1 MNTVEEKWPE
11 IIERVK
17 NDNLLT
23 EVSYNTWLRPLKVYD
38 VTDSVITLMIPSD
51 KEPAVNI
58 ISKKYKMLLEVA
70 IEELLDK
77 KYEVSFLLE
86 KDAQKDSRISQ
97 AQVSASNDIAKERFG
112 LNPKYTFDTFVVGK
126 NNSFAHAAALA
137 VAESPGE
144 AYNPLFLYGGVGLGK
159 THLMHS
165 IAHYILDANPNA
177 KILYVTSE
185 VFTNEL
191 IDSIRN
197 KANTTAMNRFR
208 EKYRNIDVLLVDDI
222 QFIIGK
228 EATQEEFF
236 HTFNTLYE
244 GKKQIVLTSDRPPK
258 EIKTLEERLR
268 TRFEWGLIADIQPPD
283 IETRIAILNR
293 KAKDLGVDLS
303 PEVADYIAQRLKKNI
318 RQLEGAIKKLK
329 ALLILDHVEIN
340 IAAAQN
346 AIRDVLSDNVT
357 VPVLI
362 DRVLSEVSSYFG
374 LTAEDLCSK
383 KRTAEIAMARQI
395 AMYAIREMAAVSLTQ
410 IGDVFGGRDH
420 TTVMHSIHK
429 VEDEMKVN
437 PHLKSDVDEIM
448 ANIKAAGEY

>member
-1 MNTVEEKWPE
+1 MNSVQDVWNAVYQKISDAYTPTAANTWFAGAQPLAMNSKCFKLQVPSDFQKE
-11 IIERVK
+11 IIINRFGDK
-17 NDNLLT
+17 LTAFLT
-23 EVSYNTWLRPLKVYD
+23 ELVGFS
-38 VTDSVITLMIPSD
+38 
-51 KEPAVNI
+51 
-58 ISKKYKMLLEVA
+58 LEVV
-70 IEELLDK
+70 IYSEEEQEQRK
-77 KYEVSFLLE
+77 
-86 KDAQKDSRISQ
+86 RIAERIVDVDDITSHSLSQ
-97 AQVSASNDIAKERFG
+97 DD
-112 LNPKYTFDTFVVGK
+112 YTFENFIVGGSNK
-126 NNSFAHAAALA
+126 LAEAACRA
-137 VAESPGE
+137 VANHTEDSF
-144 AYNPLFLYGGVGLGK
+144 NPLFIYGGSGLGK
-159 THLMHS
+159 THLLCAIRNS
-165 IAHYILDANPNA
+165 VSAKNPSM
-177 KILYVTSE
+177 KVLYLKGDE
-185 VFTNEL
+185 FTNEMVEA
-191 IDSIRN
+191 ISQGVAARKI
-197 KANTTAMNRFR
+197 FR
-208 EKYRNIDVLLVDDI
+208 EKYRYLDMLLIDDI
-222 QFIIGK
+222 QFIGGK
-228 EATQEEFF
+228 ESTQEEFF

>member
-1 MNTVEEKWPE
+1 MNSVQDVWNAVYQKISDAYTPTAANTWFAGAQPLAMNSKCFKLQVPSDFQKE
-11 IIERVK
+11 IIINRFGDK
-17 NDNLLT
+17 LTAFLT
-23 EVSYNTWLRPLKVYD
+23 ELVGFS
-38 VTDSVITLMIPSD
+38 
-51 KEPAVNI
+51 
-58 ISKKYKMLLEVA
+58 LEVV
-70 IEELLDK
+70 IYSEEEQEQRK
-77 KYEVSFLLE
+77 
-86 KDAQKDSRISQ
+86 RIAERIVDVDDITSHSLSQ
-97 AQVSASNDIAKERFG
+97 DD
-112 LNPKYTFDTFVVGK
+112 YTFENFIVGGSNK
-126 NNSFAHAAALA
+126 LAEAACRA
-137 VAESPGE
+137 VANHTEDSF
-144 AYNPLFLYGGVGLGK
+144 NPLFIYGGSGLGK
-159 THLMHS
+159 THLLCAIRNS
-165 IAHYILDANPNA
+165 VRAKNPSM
-177 KILYVTSE
+177 KVLYLKGDE
-185 VFTNEL
+185 FTNEMVEA
-191 IDSIRN
+191 ISQGVAARKI
-197 KANTTAMNRFR
+197 FR
-208 EKYRNIDVLLVDDI
+208 EKYRYLDMLLIDDI
-222 QFIIGK
+222 QFIGGK
-228 EATQEEFF
+228 ESTQEEFF

-244 GKKQIVLTSDRPPK
+244 GKKQIVRTSDRPPK
-258 EIKTLEERLR
+258 DITTLEERLR

>member
-1 MNTVEEKWPE
+1 MNSVQDVWDAVYQKISDAYTPTAANTWFAGAQPLAMNSKCFKLQVPSDFQKE
-11 IIERVK
+11 IIINRFGDK
-17 NDNLLT
+17 LAAFLT
-23 EVSYNTWLRPLKVYD
+23 ELVGFS
-38 VTDSVITLMIPSD
+38 
-51 KEPAVNI
+51 
-58 ISKKYKMLLEVA
+58 LEV
-70 IEELLDK
+70 IIYSEEEQEERK
-77 KYEVSFLLE
+77 
-86 KDAQKDSRISQ
+86 RIAERIVDVADITCHALSQ
-97 AQVSASNDIAKERFG
+97 DD
-112 LNPKYTFDTFVVGK
+112 YTFENFIVGGSNK
-126 NNSFAHAAALA
+126 LAEAACRA
-137 VAESPGE
+137 VANHTEDSF
-144 AYNPLFLYGGVGLGK
+144 NPLFIYGGSGLGK
-159 THLMHS
+159 THLLCAIRNS
-165 IAHYILDANPNA
+165 VRAKNPSM
-177 KILYVTSE
+177 KVLYLKGDE
-185 VFTNEL
+185 FTNEMVEA
-191 IDSIRN
+191 ISQGVAARKI
-197 KANTTAMNRFR
+197 FR
-208 EKYRNIDVLLVDDI
+208 EKYRYLDMLLIDDI
-222 QFIIGK
+222 QFIGGK
-228 EATQEEFF
+228 ESTQEEFF

-318 RQLEGAIKKLK
+318 RQLEGAVKKLK

-374 LTAEDLCSK
+374 LTPEDLRSK
-383 KRTAEIAMARQI
+383 KRTAEIATARQI
-395 AMYAIREMAAVSLTQ
+395 AMYIIREMAAVSLTQ

-420 TTVMHSIHK
+420 TTVLHSVNK
-429 VEDEMKVN
+429 VEDEIQVN

-448 ANIKAAGEY
+448 ANIKSAGEY

>member
-1 MNTVEEKWPE
+1 MNSVQDVWNAVYQKISDAYTPTAANTWFAGAQPLAMNSKCFKLQVPSDFQKE
-11 IIERVK
+11 IIINRFGDK
-17 NDNLLT
+17 LTAFLT
-23 EVSYNTWLRPLKVYD
+23 ELVGFS
-38 VTDSVITLMIPSD
+38 
-51 KEPAVNI
+51 
-58 ISKKYKMLLEVA
+58 LEVV
-70 IEELLDK
+70 IYSEEEQEQRK
-77 KYEVSFLLE
+77 
-86 KDAQKDSRISQ
+86 RIAERIVDVDDITSHSLSQ
-97 AQVSASNDIAKERFG
+97 DD
-112 LNPKYTFDTFVVGK
+112 YTFENFIVGGSNK
-126 NNSFAHAAALA
+126 LAEAACRA
-137 VAESPGE
+137 VANHTEDSF
-144 AYNPLFLYGGVGLGK
+144 NPLFIYGGSGLGK
-159 THLMHS
+159 THLLCAIRNS
-165 IAHYILDANPNA
+165 VRAKNPSM
-177 KILYVTSE
+177 KVLYLKGDE
-185 VFTNEL
+185 FTNEMVEA
-191 IDSIRN
+191 ISQGVAARKI
-197 KANTTAMNRFR
+197 FR
-208 EKYRNIDVLLVDDI
+208 EKYRYLDMLLIDDI
-222 QFIIGK
+222 QFIGGK
-228 EATQEEFF
+228 ESTQEEFF

-303 PEVADYIAQRLKKNI
+303 SEVADYIAQRLKKNI

>member
-86 KDAQKDSRISQ
+86 KDAQKDSRIPQ

-165 IAHYILDANPNA
+165 IAHYILDSNPNA

-236 HTFNTLYE
+236 HTFNHLH
-244 GKKQIVLTSDRPPK
+244 GLKKQIVISSDRPPK
-258 EIKTLEERLR
+258 DIETLEERLR
-268 TRFEWGLIADIQPPD
+268 SRFEWGTMADISLPD
-283 IETRIAILNR
+283 YETRMAILR
-293 KAKDLGVDLS
+293 KKEELDGYNISDDVIQ
-303 PEVADYIAQRLKKNI
+303 YIASNIKSNI
-318 RQLEGAIKKLK
+318 RELEGALNKLIAMSNLENK
-329 ALLILDHVEIN
+329 EIN
-340 IAAAQN
+340 LKLAQN
-346 AIRDVLSDNVT
+346 ALQDIISPDARRAVTPDVIIET
-357 VPVLI
+357 VA
-362 DRVLSEVSSYFG
+362 EHFG
-374 LTAEDLCSK
+374 IQPEDILGQ
-383 KRTAEIAMARQI
+383 KRNAEIVFPRQI
-395 AMYAIREMAAVSLTQ
+395 CMYLIRSMTDTSLQ
-410 IGDVFGGRDH
+410 ITGKLLGNRDH
-420 TTVMHSIHK
+420 TTVLNGIK
-429 VEDEMKVN
+429 KVN
-437 PHLKSDVDEIM
+437 KEMETNEAAKSTIDAIR
-448 ANIKAAGEY
+448 KKLSPGG

>member
-1 MNTVEEKWPE
+1 MNSVQDVWNAVYQKISDAYTPTAANTWFAGAQPLAMNSKCFKLQVPSDFQKE
-11 IIERVK
+11 IIINRFGDK
-17 NDNLLT
+17 LTAFLT
-23 EVSYNTWLRPLKVYD
+23 ELVGFS
-38 VTDSVITLMIPSD
+38 
-51 KEPAVNI
+51 
-58 ISKKYKMLLEVA
+58 LEVV
-70 IEELLDK
+70 IYSEEEQEQRK
-77 KYEVSFLLE
+77 
-86 KDAQKDSRISQ
+86 RIAERIVDVDDITSHSLSQ
-97 AQVSASNDIAKERFG
+97 DD
-112 LNPKYTFDTFVVGK
+112 YTFENFIVGGSNK
-126 NNSFAHAAALA
+126 LAEAACRA
-137 VAESPGE
+137 VANHTEDSF
-144 AYNPLFLYGGVGLGK
+144 NPLFIYGGSGLGK
-159 THLMHS
+159 THLLCAIRNS
-165 IAHYILDANPNA
+165 VRAKNPSM
-177 KILYVTSE
+177 KVLYLKGDE
-185 VFTNEL
+185 FTNEMVEA
-191 IDSIRN
+191 ISQGVAARKI
-197 KANTTAMNRFR
+197 FR
-208 EKYRNIDVLLVDDI
+208 EKYRYLDMLLIDDI
-222 QFIIGK
+222 QFIGGK
-228 EATQEEFF
+228 ESTQEEFF

-329 ALLILDHVEIN
+329 ALLILVEIN

>member
-1 MNTVEEKWPE
+1 MNSVQDVWNAVYQKISDAYTPTAANTWFAGAQPLAMNSKCFKLQVPSDFQKE
-11 IIERVK
+11 IIINRFGDK
-17 NDNLLT
+17 LTAFLT
-23 EVSYNTWLRPLKVYD
+23 ELVGFS
-38 VTDSVITLMIPSD
+38 
-51 KEPAVNI
+51 
-58 ISKKYKMLLEVA
+58 LEVV
-70 IEELLDK
+70 IYSEEEQEQRK
-77 KYEVSFLLE
+77 
-86 KDAQKDSRISQ
+86 RIAERIVDVDDITSHSLSQ
-97 AQVSASNDIAKERFG
+97 DD
-112 LNPKYTFDTFVVGK
+112 YTFENFIVGGSNK
-126 NNSFAHAAALA
+126 LAEAACRA
-137 VAESPGE
+137 VANHTEDSF
-144 AYNPLFLYGGVGLGK
+144 NPLFIYGGSGLGK
-159 THLMHS
+159 THLLCAIRNS
-165 IAHYILDANPNA
+165 VRAKNPSM
-177 KILYVTSE
+177 KVLYLKGDE
-185 VFTNEL
+185 FTNEMVEA
-191 IDSIRN
+191 ISQGVAARKI
-197 KANTTAMNRFR
+197 FR
-208 EKYRNIDVLLVDDI
+208 EKYRYLDMLLIDDI
-222 QFIIGK
+222 QFIGGK
-228 EATQEEFF
+228 ESTQEEFF

-303 PEVADYIAQRLKKNI
+303 SEVADYIAQRLKKNI

-420 TTVMHSIHK
+420 TTVMNSIHK

>member
-1 MNTVEEKWPE
+1 MNSVQDVWNAVYQKISDAYTPTAANTWFAGAQPLAMNSKCFKLQVPSDFQKE
-11 IIERVK
+11 IIINRFGDK
-17 NDNLLT
+17 LTAFLT
-23 EVSYNTWLRPLKVYD
+23 ELVGFS
-38 VTDSVITLMIPSD
+38 
-51 KEPAVNI
+51 
-58 ISKKYKMLLEVA
+58 LEVV
-70 IEELLDK
+70 IYSEEEQEQRK
-77 KYEVSFLLE
+77 
-86 KDAQKDSRISQ
+86 RIAERIVDVDDITSHSLSQ
-97 AQVSASNDIAKERFG
+97 DD
-112 LNPKYTFDTFVVGK
+112 YTFENFIVGGSNK
-126 NNSFAHAAALA
+126 LAEAACRA
-137 VAESPGE
+137 VANHTEDSF
-144 AYNPLFLYGGVGLGK
+144 NPLFIYGGSGLGK
-159 THLMHS
+159 THLLCAIRNS
-165 IAHYILDANPNA
+165 VRAKNPSM
-177 KILYVTSE
+177 KVLYLKGDE
-185 VFTNEL
+185 FTNEMVEA
-191 IDSIRN
+191 ISQGVAARKI
-197 KANTTAMNRFR
+197 FR
-208 EKYRNIDVLLVDDI
+208 EKYRYLDMLLIDDI
-222 QFIIGK
+222 QFIGGK
-228 EATQEEFF
+228 ESTQEEFF

-283 IETRIAILNR
+283 SETRIAILNR

>member
-1 MNTVEEKWPE
+1 MNSVQDVWDAVYQKISDAYTPTAANTWFAGAQPLAMNSKCFKLQVPSDFQKE
-11 IIERVK
+11 IIINRFGDK
-17 NDNLLT
+17 LTAFLT
-23 EVSYNTWLRPLKVYD
+23 ELVGFS
-38 VTDSVITLMIPSD
+38 
-51 KEPAVNI
+51 
-58 ISKKYKMLLEVA
+58 LEV
-70 IEELLDK
+70 IIYSEEEQEERK
-77 KYEVSFLLE
+77 
-86 KDAQKDSRISQ
+86 RIAERIVDVADITCHALSQ
-97 AQVSASNDIAKERFG
+97 DD
-112 LNPKYTFDTFVVGK
+112 YTFENFIVGGSNK
-126 NNSFAHAAALA
+126 LAEAACRA
-137 VAESPGE
+137 VANHTEDSF
-144 AYNPLFLYGGVGLGK
+144 NPLFIYGGSGLGK
-159 THLMHS
+159 THLLCAIRNS
-165 IAHYILDANPNA
+165 VRAKNPSM
-177 KILYVTSE
+177 KVLYLKGDE
-185 VFTNEL
+185 FTNEMVEA
-191 IDSIRN
+191 ISQGVAARKI
-197 KANTTAMNRFR
+197 FR
-208 EKYRNIDVLLVDDI
+208 EKYRYLDMLLIDDI
-222 QFIIGK
+222 QFIGGK
-228 EATQEEFF
+228 ESTQEEFF

-318 RQLEGAIKKLK
+318 RQLEGAVKKLK

-374 LTAEDLCSK
+374 LTPEDLRSK
-383 KRTAEIAMARQI
+383 KRTAEIATARQI
-395 AMYAIREMAAVSLTQ
+395 AMYIIREMAAVSLTQ

-448 ANIKAAGEY
+448 ANIKSAGEY

>member
-1 MNTVEEKWPE
+1 MNSVQDVWNAVYQKISDAYTPTAANTWFAGAQPLAMNSKCFKLQVPSDFQKE
-11 IIERVK
+11 IIINRVGDK
-17 NDNLLT
+17 LTAFLT
-23 EVSYNTWLRPLKVYD
+23 ELVGFS
-38 VTDSVITLMIPSD
+38 
-51 KEPAVNI
+51 
-58 ISKKYKMLLEVA
+58 LEVV
-70 IEELLDK
+70 IYSEEEQEQRK
-77 KYEVSFLLE
+77 
-86 KDAQKDSRISQ
+86 RIAERIVDVDDITSHSLSQ
-97 AQVSASNDIAKERFG
+97 DD
-112 LNPKYTFDTFVVGK
+112 YTFENFIVGGSNK
-126 NNSFAHAAALA
+126 LAEAACRA
-137 VAESPGE
+137 VANHTEDSF
-144 AYNPLFLYGGVGLGK
+144 NPLFIYGGSGLGK
-159 THLMHS
+159 THLLCAIRNS
-165 IAHYILDANPNA
+165 VRAKNPSM
-177 KILYVTSE
+177 KVLYLKGDE
-185 VFTNEL
+185 FTNEMVEA
-191 IDSIRN
+191 ISQGVAARKI
-197 KANTTAMNRFR
+197 FR
-208 EKYRNIDVLLVDDI
+208 EKYRYLDMLLIDDI
-222 QFIIGK
+222 QFIGGK
-228 EATQEEFF
+228 ESTQEEFF

>member
-1 MNTVEEKWPE
+1 MNSVQDVWDAVYLKISDAYTPTAANTWFAGAQPLAMNSKCFKLQVPSDFQKE
-11 IIERVK
+11 IIINRFGDK
-17 NDNLLT
+17 LTAFLT
-23 EVSYNTWLRPLKVYD
+23 ELVGFS
-38 VTDSVITLMIPSD
+38 
-51 KEPAVNI
+51 
-58 ISKKYKMLLEVA
+58 LEV
-70 IEELLDK
+70 IIYSEEEQEERK
-77 KYEVSFLLE
+77 
-86 KDAQKDSRISQ
+86 RIAERIVDVADITCHALSQ
-97 AQVSASNDIAKERFG
+97 DD
-112 LNPKYTFDTFVVGK
+112 YTFENFIVGGSNK
-126 NNSFAHAAALA
+126 LAEAACRA
-137 VAESPGE
+137 VANHTEDSF
-144 AYNPLFLYGGVGLGK
+144 NPLFIYGGSGLGK
-159 THLMHS
+159 THLLCAIRNS
-165 IAHYILDANPNA
+165 VRAKNPSM
-177 KILYVTSE
+177 KVLYLKGDE
-185 VFTNEL
+185 FTNEMVEA
-191 IDSIRN
+191 ISQGVAARKI
-197 KANTTAMNRFR
+197 FR
-208 EKYRNIDVLLVDDI
+208 EKYRYLDMLLIDDI
-222 QFIIGK
+222 QFIGGK
-228 EATQEEFF
+228 ESTQEEFF

-318 RQLEGAIKKLK
+318 RQLEGAVKKLK

-374 LTAEDLCSK
+374 LTPEDLRSK
-383 KRTAEIAMARQI
+383 KRTAEIATARQI
-395 AMYAIREMAAVSLTQ
+395 AMYIIREMAAVSLTQ

-420 TTVMHSIHK
+420 TTVLHSVNK
-429 VEDEMKVN
+429 VEDEIQVN

-448 ANIKAAGEY
+448 ANIKSAGEY

>member
-1 MNTVEEKWPE
+1 MNSVQDVWNAVYQKISDAYTPTAANTWFAGAQPLAMNSKCFKLQVPSDFQKE
-11 IIERVK
+11 IIINRFGDK
-17 NDNLLT
+17 LTAFLT
-23 EVSYNTWLRPLKVYD
+23 ELVGFS
-38 VTDSVITLMIPSD
+38 
-51 KEPAVNI
+51 
-58 ISKKYKMLLEVA
+58 LEVV
-70 IEELLDK
+70 IYSEEEQEQRK
-77 KYEVSFLLE
+77 
-86 KDAQKDSRISQ
+86 RIAERIVDVDDITSHSLSQ
-97 AQVSASNDIAKERFG
+97 DD
-112 LNPKYTFDTFVVGK
+112 YTFENFIVGGSNK
-126 NNSFAHAAALA
+126 LAEAACRA
-137 VAESPGE
+137 VANHTEDSF
-144 AYNPLFLYGGVGLGK
+144 NPLFIYGGSGLGK
-159 THLMHS
+159 THLLCAIRNS
-165 IAHYILDANPNA
+165 VRAKNPSM
-177 KILYVTSE
+177 KVLYLKGDE
-185 VFTNEL
+185 FTNEMVEA
-191 IDSIRN
+191 ISQGVAARKI
-197 KANTTAMNRFR
+197 FR
-208 EKYRNIDVLLVDDI
+208 EKYRYLDMLLIDDI
-222 QFIIGK
+222 QFIGGK
-228 EATQEEFF
+228 ESTQEEFF

-340 IAAAQN
+340 SAAAQN
-346 AIRDVLSDNVT
+346 AIRDVLSDTVT

>member
-1 MNTVEEKWPE
+1 MNSVQDVWDAVYQKISDAYTPTAANTWFAGAHPLAMNSKCFKLQVPSDFQKE
-11 IIERVK
+11 IIINRFGDK
-17 NDNLLT
+17 LTAFLT
-23 EVSYNTWLRPLKVYD
+23 ELVGFS
-38 VTDSVITLMIPSD
+38 
-51 KEPAVNI
+51 
-58 ISKKYKMLLEVA
+58 LEV
-70 IEELLDK
+70 IIYSEEEQEERK
-77 KYEVSFLLE
+77 
-86 KDAQKDSRISQ
+86 RIAERIVDVADITCHALSQ
-97 AQVSASNDIAKERFG
+97 DD
-112 LNPKYTFDTFVVGK
+112 YTFENFIVGGSNK
-126 NNSFAHAAALA
+126 LAEAACRA
-137 VAESPGE
+137 VANHTEDSF
-144 AYNPLFLYGGVGLGK
+144 NPLFIYCGSGLGK
-159 THLMHS
+159 THLLCAIRNS
-165 IAHYILDANPNA
+165 VRAKNPSM
-177 KILYVTSE
+177 KVLYLKGDE
-185 VFTNEL
+185 FTNEMVEA
-191 IDSIRN
+191 ISQGVAARKI
-197 KANTTAMNRFR
+197 FR
-208 EKYRNIDVLLVDDI
+208 EKYRYLDMLLIDDI
-222 QFIIGK
+222 QFIGGK
-228 EATQEEFF
+228 ESTQEEFF

-318 RQLEGAIKKLK
+318 RQLEGAVKKLK

-374 LTAEDLCSK
+374 LTPEDLRSK
-383 KRTAEIAMARQI
+383 KRTAEIATARQI
-395 AMYAIREMAAVSLTQ
+395 AMYIIREMAAVSLTQ

-420 TTVMHSIHK
+420 TTVLHSVNK
-429 VEDEMKVN
+429 VEDEIQVN

-448 ANIKAAGEY
+448 ANIKSAGEY

>member
-1 MNTVEEKWPE
+1 MNSVQDVWNAVYQKISDAYTPTAANTWFAGAQPLAMNSKCFKLQVPSDFQKE
-11 IIERVK
+11 IIINRFGDK
-17 NDNLLT
+17 LTAFLT
-23 EVSYNTWLRPLKVYD
+23 ELVGFS
-38 VTDSVITLMIPSD
+38 
-51 KEPAVNI
+51 
-58 ISKKYKMLLEVA
+58 LEVV
-70 IEELLDK
+70 IYSEEEQEQRK
-77 KYEVSFLLE
+77 
-86 KDAQKDSRISQ
+86 RIAERIVDVDDITSHSLSQ
-97 AQVSASNDIAKERFG
+97 DD
-112 LNPKYTFDTFVVGK
+112 YTFENFIVGGSNK
-126 NNSFAHAAALA
+126 LAEAACRA
-137 VAESPGE
+137 VANHTEDSF
-144 AYNPLFLYGGVGLGK
+144 NPLFIYGGSGLGK
-159 THLMHS
+159 THLLCAIRNS
-165 IAHYILDANPNA
+165 VRAKNPSM
-177 KILYVTSE
+177 KVLYLKGE
-185 VFTNEL
+185 EFTNEMVEA
-191 IDSIRN
+191 ISQGVAARKI
-197 KANTTAMNRFR
+197 FR
-208 EKYRNIDVLLVDDI
+208 EKYRYLDMLLIDDI
-222 QFIIGK
+222 QFIGGK
-228 EATQEEFF
+228 ESTQEEFF

>member
-1 MNTVEEKWPE
+1 MNSVQDVWNAVYQKISDAYTPTAANTWFAGAQPLAMNSKCFKLQVPSDFQKE
-11 IIERVK
+11 III
-17 NDNLLT
+17 NSFGDNLTAFLT
-23 EVSYNTWLRPLKVYD
+23 ELVGFS
-38 VTDSVITLMIPSD
+38 
-51 KEPAVNI
+51 
-58 ISKKYKMLLEVA
+58 LEVV
-70 IEELLDK
+70 IYSEEEQEQRK
-77 KYEVSFLLE
+77 
-86 KDAQKDSRISQ
+86 RIAERIVDVDDITSHSLSQ
-97 AQVSASNDIAKERFG
+97 DD
-112 LNPKYTFDTFVVGK
+112 YTFENFIVGGSNK
-126 NNSFAHAAALA
+126 LAEAACRA
-137 VAESPGE
+137 VANHTEDSF
-144 AYNPLFLYGGVGLGK
+144 NPLFIYGGSGLGK
-159 THLMHS
+159 THLLCAIRNS
-165 IAHYILDANPNA
+165 VRAKNPSM
-177 KILYVTSE
+177 KVLYLKGDE
-185 VFTNEL
+185 FTNEMVEA
-191 IDSIRN
+191 ISQGVAARKI
-197 KANTTAMNRFR
+197 FR
-208 EKYRNIDVLLVDDI
+208 EKYRYLDMLLIDDI
-222 QFIIGK
+222 QFIGGK
-228 EATQEEFF
+228 ESTQEEFF

>member
-1 MNTVEEKWPE
+1 MNSVQDVWNAVYQKISDAYTPTAANTWFAGAQPLAMNSKCFKLQVPSDFQKE
-11 IIERVK
+11 IIINRFGDK
-17 NDNLLT
+17 LTAFLT
-23 EVSYNTWLRPLKVYD
+23 ELVGFS
-38 VTDSVITLMIPSD
+38 
-51 KEPAVNI
+51 
-58 ISKKYKMLLEVA
+58 LEVV
-70 IEELLDK
+70 IYSEEEQEQRK
-77 KYEVSFLLE
+77 
-86 KDAQKDSRISQ
+86 RIAERIVDVDDITSHSLSQ
-97 AQVSASNDIAKERFG
+97 DD
-112 LNPKYTFDTFVVGK
+112 YTFENFIVGGSNK
-126 NNSFAHAAALA
+126 LAEAACRA
-137 VAESPGE
+137 VANHTEDSF
-144 AYNPLFLYGGVGLGK
+144 NPLFIYGGSGLGK
-159 THLMHS
+159 THLLCAIRNS
-165 IAHYILDANPNA
+165 VRAKNPSM
-177 KILYVTSE
+177 KVLYLKGDE
-185 VFTNEL
+185 FTNEMVEA
-191 IDSIRN
+191 ISQGVAARKI
-197 KANTTAMNRFR
+197 FR
-208 EKYRNIDVLLVDDI
+208 EKYRYLDMLLIDDI
-222 QFIIGK
+222 QFIGGK
-228 EATQEEFF
+228 ESTQEEFF

-383 KRTAEIAMARQI
+383 KRTAEIAMAGQI

>member
-1 MNTVEEKWPE
+1 MNSVQDVWNAVYQKISDAYTPTAANTWFAGAQPLAMNSKCFKLQVPSDFQKE
-11 IIERVK
+11 IIINRFGDK
-17 NDNLLT
+17 LTAFLT
-23 EVSYNTWLRPLKVYD
+23 ELVGFS
-38 VTDSVITLMIPSD
+38 
-51 KEPAVNI
+51 
-58 ISKKYKMLLEVA
+58 LEVV
-70 IEELLDK
+70 IYSEEEQEQRK
-77 KYEVSFLLE
+77 
-86 KDAQKDSRISQ
+86 RIAERIVDVDDITSHSLSQ
-97 AQVSASNDIAKERFG
+97 DD
-112 LNPKYTFDTFVVGK
+112 YTFENFIVGGSNK
-126 NNSFAHAAALA
+126 LAEAACRA
-137 VAESPGE
+137 VANHTEDSF
-144 AYNPLFLYGGVGLGK
+144 NPLFIYGGSGLGK
-159 THLMHS
+159 THLLCAIRNS
-165 IAHYILDANPNA
+165 VRAKNPSM
-177 KILYVTSE
+177 KVLYLKGDE
-185 VFTNEL
+185 FTNEMVEA
-191 IDSIRN
+191 ISQGVAARKI
-197 KANTTAMNRFR
+197 FR
-208 EKYRNIDVLLVDDI
+208 EKYRYLDMLLIDDI
-222 QFIIGK
+222 QFIGGK
-228 EATQEEFF
+228 ESTQEEFF

-362 DRVLSEVSSYFG
+362 DRALSEVSSYFG

>member
-1 MNTVEEKWPE
+1 MNSVQDVWNAVYQKISDAYTPTAANTWFAGAQPLAMNSKCFKLQVPSDFQKE
-11 IIERVK
+11 IIINRFGDK
-17 NDNLLT
+17 LTAFLT
-23 EVSYNTWLRPLKVYD
+23 ELVGFS
-38 VTDSVITLMIPSD
+38 
-51 KEPAVNI
+51 
-58 ISKKYKMLLEVA
+58 LEVV
-70 IEELLDK
+70 IYSEEEQEQRK
-77 KYEVSFLLE
+77 
-86 KDAQKDSRISQ
+86 RIAERIVDVDDITSHSLSQ
-97 AQVSASNDIAKERFG
+97 DD
-112 LNPKYTFDTFVVGK
+112 YTFENFIVGGSNK
-126 NNSFAHAAALA
+126 LAEAACRA
-137 VAESPGE
+137 VANHTEDSF
-144 AYNPLFLYGGVGLGK
+144 NPLFIYGGSGLGK
-159 THLMHS
+159 THLLCAIRNS
-165 IAHYILDANPNA
+165 VRAKNPSM
-177 KILYVTSE
+177 KVLYLKGDE
-185 VFTNEL
+185 FTNEMVEA
-191 IDSIRN
+191 ISQGVAARKI
-197 KANTTAMNRFR
+197 FR
-208 EKYRNIDVLLVDDI
+208 EKYRYLDMLLIDDI
-222 QFIIGK
+222 QFIGGK
-228 EATQEEFF
+228 ESTREEFF

>member
-1 MNTVEEKWPE
+1 MNSVQDVWNAVYQKISDAYTPTAANTWFAGAQPLAMNSKCFKLQVPSDFQKE
-11 IIERVK
+11 IIINRFGDK
-17 NDNLLT
+17 LTAFLT
-23 EVSYNTWLRPLKVYD
+23 ELVGFS
-38 VTDSVITLMIPSD
+38 
-51 KEPAVNI
+51 
-58 ISKKYKMLLEVA
+58 LEVV
-70 IEELLDK
+70 IYSEEEQEQRK
-77 KYEVSFLLE
+77 
-86 KDAQKDSRISQ
+86 RIAERIVDVDDITSHSLSQ
-97 AQVSASNDIAKERFG
+97 DD
-112 LNPKYTFDTFVVGK
+112 YTFENFIVGGSNK
-126 NNSFAHAAALA
+126 LAEAACRA
-137 VAESPGE
+137 VANHTEDSF
-144 AYNPLFLYGGVGLGK
+144 NPLFIYGGSGLGK
-159 THLMHS
+159 THLLCAIRNS
-165 IAHYILDANPNA
+165 VRAKNPSM
-177 KILYVTSE
+177 KVLYLKGDE
-185 VFTNEL
+185 FTNEMVEA
-191 IDSIRN
+191 ISQGVAARKI
-197 KANTTAMNRFR
+197 FR
-208 EKYRNIDVLLVDDI
+208 EKYRYLDMLLIDDI
-222 QFIIGK
+222 QFIGGK
-228 EATQEEFF
+228 ESTQEEFF

-340 IAAAQN
+340 IAATQN
-346 AIRDVLSDNVT
+346 AIRDVLSNNVT

>member
-1 MNTVEEKWPE
+1 MC
-11 IIERVK
+11 
-17 NDNLLT
+17 
-23 EVSYNTWLRPLKVYD
+23 S
-38 VTDSVITLMIPSD
+38 SD
-51 KEPAVNI
+51 LFENFIVGG
-58 ISKKYKMLLEVA
+58 
-70 IEELLDK
+70 
-77 KYEVSFLLE
+77 
-86 KDAQKDSRISQ
+86 
-97 AQVSASNDIAKERFG
+97 SNKLAE
-112 LNPKYTFDTFVVGK
+112 
-126 NNSFAHAAALA
+126 AACRA
-137 VAESPGE
+137 VANHTEDSF
-144 AYNPLFLYGGVGLGK
+144 NPLFIYGGSGLGK
-159 THLMHS
+159 THLLCAIRNS
-165 IAHYILDANPNA
+165 VRAKNPSM
-177 KILYVTSE
+177 KVLYLKGDE
-185 VFTNEL
+185 FTNEMVEA
-191 IDSIRN
+191 ISQGVAARKI
-197 KANTTAMNRFR
+197 FR
-208 EKYRNIDVLLVDDI
+208 EKYRYLDMLLIDDI
-222 QFIIGK
+222 QFIGGK
-228 EATQEEFF
+228 ESTQEEFF

>member
-1 MNTVEEKWPE
+1 MNSVQDVWNAVYQKISDAYTPTAANTWFAGAQPLAMNSKCFKLQVPSDFQKE
-11 IIERVK
+11 IIINRFGDK
-17 NDNLLT
+17 LTAFLT
-23 EVSYNTWLRPLKVYD
+23 ELVGFS
-38 VTDSVITLMIPSD
+38 
-51 KEPAVNI
+51 
-58 ISKKYKMLLEVA
+58 LEVV
-70 IEELLDK
+70 IYSEEEQEQRK
-77 KYEVSFLLE
+77 
-86 KDAQKDSRISQ
+86 RIAERIVDVDDITSHSLSQ
-97 AQVSASNDIAKERFG
+97 DD
-112 LNPKYTFDTFVVGK
+112 YTFENFIVGGSNK
-126 NNSFAHAAALA
+126 LAEAACRA
-137 VAESPGE
+137 VANHTEDSF
-144 AYNPLFLYGGVGLGK
+144 NPLFIYGGSGLGK
-159 THLMHS
+159 THLLCAIRNS
-165 IAHYILDANPNA
+165 VRAKNPSM
-177 KILYVTSE
+177 KVLYLKGDE
-185 VFTNEL
+185 FTNEMVEA
-191 IDSIRN
+191 ISQGVAARKI
-197 KANTTAMNRFR
+197 FR
-208 EKYRNIDVLLVDDI
+208 EKYRYLDMLLIDDL
-222 QFIIGK
+222 QFIGGK
-228 EATQEEFF
+228 ESTQEEFF

>member
-1 MNTVEEKWPE
+1 MNSVQDVWNAVYQKISDAYTPTAANTWFAGAQPLAMNSKCFKLQVPSDFQKE
-11 IIERVK
+11 IIINRFGDK
-17 NDNLLT
+17 LTAFLT
-23 EVSYNTWLRPLKVYD
+23 ELVGFS
-38 VTDSVITLMIPSD
+38 
-51 KEPAVNI
+51 
-58 ISKKYKMLLEVA
+58 LEVV
-70 IEELLDK
+70 IYSEEEQEQRK
-77 KYEVSFLLE
+77 
-86 KDAQKDSRISQ
+86 RIAERIVDVDDITSHSLSQ
-97 AQVSASNDIAKERFG
+97 DD
-112 LNPKYTFDTFVVGK
+112 YTFENFIVGGSNK
-126 NNSFAHAAALA
+126 LAEAACRA
-137 VAESPGE
+137 VANHTEDSF
-144 AYNPLFLYGGVGLGK
+144 NPLFIYGGSGLGK
-159 THLMHS
+159 THLLCAIRNS
-165 IAHYILDANPNA
+165 VRAKNPSM
-177 KILYVTSE
+177 KVLYLKGDE
-185 VFTNEL
+185 FTNEMVEA
-191 IDSIRN
+191 ISQGVAARKI
-197 KANTTAMNRFR
+197 FR
-208 EKYRNIDVLLVDDI
+208 EKYRYLDMLLIDDI
-222 QFIIGK
+222 QFIGGK
-228 EATQEEFF
+228 ESTQEEFF

-346 AIRDVLSDNVT
+346 AIRDVLSDNVA

>member
-1 MNTVEEKWPE
+1 MEL
-11 IIERVK
+11 ER
-17 NDNLLT
+17 
-23 EVSYNTWLRPLKVYD
+23 
-38 VTDSVITLMIPSD
+38 
-51 KEPAVNI
+51 
-58 ISKKYKMLLEVA
+58 
-70 IEELLDK
+70 LLDAWQQGDFAAVVAG
-77 KYEVSFLLE
+77 YRSHMAYRGSLVTVSGPGWGQE
-86 KDAQKDSRISQ
+86 GRIVDVDDITSHSLSQ
-97 AQVSASNDIAKERFG
+97 DD
-112 LNPKYTFDTFVVGK
+112 YTFENFIVGGSNK
-126 NNSFAHAAALA
+126 LAEAACRA
-137 VAESPGE
+137 VANHTEDSF
-144 AYNPLFLYGGVGLGK
+144 NPLFIYGGSGLGK
-159 THLMHS
+159 THLLCAIRNS
-165 IAHYILDANPNA
+165 VRAKNPSM
-177 KILYVTSE
+177 KVLYLKGDE
-185 VFTNEL
+185 FTNEMVEA
-191 IDSIRN
+191 ISQGVAARKI
-197 KANTTAMNRFR
+197 FR
-208 EKYRNIDVLLVDDI
+208 EKYRYLDMLLIDDI
-222 QFIIGK
+222 QFIGGK
-228 EATQEEFF
+228 ESTQEEFF

>member
-1 MNTVEEKWPE
+1 MNSVQDVWNAVYQKISDAYTPTAANTWFAGAQPLAMNSKCFKLQVPSDFQKE
-11 IIERVK
+11 IIINRFGDK
-17 NDNLLT
+17 LTAFLT
-23 EVSYNTWLRPLKVYD
+23 ELVGFS
-38 VTDSVITLMIPSD
+38 
-51 KEPAVNI
+51 
-58 ISKKYKMLLEVA
+58 LEVV
-70 IEELLDK
+70 IYSEEEQEQRK
-77 KYEVSFLLE
+77 
-86 KDAQKDSRISQ
+86 RIAERIVDVDDITSHSLSQ
-97 AQVSASNDIAKERFG
+97 DD
-112 LNPKYTFDTFVVGK
+112 YTFENFIVGGSNK
-126 NNSFAHAAALA
+126 LAEAACRA
-137 VAESPGE
+137 VANHTEDSF
-144 AYNPLFLYGGVGLGK
+144 NPLFIYGGSGLGK
-159 THLMHS
+159 THLLCAIRNS
-165 IAHYILDANPNA
+165 VRAKNPSM
-177 KILYVTSE
+177 KVLYLKGDE
-185 VFTNEL
+185 FTNEMVEA
-191 IDSIRN
+191 ISQGVAARKI
-197 KANTTAMNRFR
+197 FR
-208 EKYRNIDVLLVDDI
+208 EKYRYLDMLLIDDI
-222 QFIIGK
+222 QFIGGK
-228 EATQEEFF
+228 ESTQEEFF

-429 VEDEMKVN
+429 VGDEMKVN

>member
-1 MNTVEEKWPE
+1 MNSVQDVWNAVYQKISDAYTPTAANTWFAGAQPLAMNSKCFKLQVPSDFQKE
-11 IIERVK
+11 IIINRFGDK
-17 NDNLLT
+17 LTAFLT
-23 EVSYNTWLRPLKVYD
+23 ELVGFS
-38 VTDSVITLMIPSD
+38 
-51 KEPAVNI
+51 
-58 ISKKYKMLLEVA
+58 LEVV
-70 IEELLDK
+70 IYSEEEQEQRK
-77 KYEVSFLLE
+77 
-86 KDAQKDSRISQ
+86 RIAERIVDVDDITSHSLSQ
-97 AQVSASNDIAKERFG
+97 DD
-112 LNPKYTFDTFVVGK
+112 YTFENFIVGGSNK
-126 NNSFAHAAALA
+126 LAEAACRA
-137 VAESPGE
+137 VANHTEDSF
-144 AYNPLFLYGGVGLGK
+144 NPLFIYGGSGLGK
-159 THLMHS
+159 THLLCAIRNS
-165 IAHYILDANPNA
+165 VRAKNPA
-177 KILYVTSE
+177 MKVLYLKGDE
-185 VFTNEL
+185 FTNEMVEA
-191 IDSIRN
+191 ISQGVAARKI
-197 KANTTAMNRFR
+197 FR
-208 EKYRNIDVLLVDDI
+208 EKYRYLDMLLIDDI
-222 QFIIGK
+222 QFIGGK
-228 EATQEEFF
+228 ESTQEEFF

>member
-1 MNTVEEKWPE
+1 MNSVQDVWNAVYQKISDAYTPTAANTWFAGAQPLAMNSKCFKLQVPSDFQKE
-11 IIERVK
+11 IIINRFGDK
-17 NDNLLT
+17 LTAFLT
-23 EVSYNTWLRPLKVYD
+23 ELVGFS
-38 VTDSVITLMIPSD
+38 
-51 KEPAVNI
+51 
-58 ISKKYKMLLEVA
+58 LEVV
-70 IEELLDK
+70 IYSEEEQEQRK
-77 KYEVSFLLE
+77 
-86 KDAQKDSRISQ
+86 RIAERIVDVDDITSHSLSQ
-97 AQVSASNDIAKERFG
+97 DD
-112 LNPKYTFDTFVVGK
+112 YTFENFIVGGSNK
-126 NNSFAHAAALA
+126 LAEAACRA
-137 VAESPGE
+137 VANHTEDSF
-144 AYNPLFLYGGVGLGK
+144 NPLFIYGGSGLGK
-159 THLMHS
+159 THLLCAIRNS
-165 IAHYILDANPNA
+165 VRAKNPSM
-177 KILYVTSE
+177 KVLYLKGDE
-185 VFTNEL
+185 FTNEMVEA
-191 IDSIRN
+191 ISQGVAARKI
-197 KANTTAMNRFR
+197 FR
-208 EKYRNIDVLLVDDI
+208 EKYRYLDMLLIDDI
-222 QFIIGK
+222 QFIAGK
-228 EATQEEFF
+228 ESTQEEFF

>member
-1 MNTVEEKWPE
+1 MNSVQDVWNAVYQKISDAYTPTAANTWFAGAQPLAMNSKCFKLQVPSDFQKE
-11 IIERVK
+11 IIINRFGDK
-17 NDNLLT
+17 LTAFLT
-23 EVSYNTWLRPLKVYD
+23 ELVGFS
-38 VTDSVITLMIPSD
+38 
-51 KEPAVNI
+51 
-58 ISKKYKMLLEVA
+58 LEVV
-70 IEELLDK
+70 IYSEEEQEQRK
-77 KYEVSFLLE
+77 
-86 KDAQKDSRISQ
+86 RIAERIVDVDDITSHSLSQ
-97 AQVSASNDIAKERFG
+97 DD
-112 LNPKYTFDTFVVGK
+112 YTFENFIVGGSNK
-126 NNSFAHAAALA
+126 LAEAACRA
-137 VAESPGE
+137 VANHTEDSF
-144 AYNPLFLYGGVGLGK
+144 NPLFIYGGSGLGK
-159 THLMHS
+159 THLLCAIRNS
-165 IAHYILDANPNA
+165 VRAKNPSM
-177 KILYVTSE
+177 KVLYLKGDE
-185 VFTNEL
+185 FTNEMVEA
-191 IDSIRN
+191 ISQGVAARKI
-197 KANTTAMNRFR
+197 FR
-208 EKYRNIDVLLVDDI
+208 EKYRYLDMLLIDDI
-222 QFIIGK
+222 QFIGGK
-228 EATQEEFF
+228 ESTQEEFF

-346 AIRDVLSDNVT
+346 AIRDVLSDTVT

>member
-1 MNTVEEKWPE
+1 MNSVQDVWNAVYQKISDAYTPTAANTWFAGAQPLAMNSKCFKLQVPSDFQKE
-11 IIERVK
+11 IIINRFGDK
-17 NDNLLT
+17 LTAFLT
-23 EVSYNTWLRPLKVYD
+23 ELVGFS
-38 VTDSVITLMIPSD
+38 
-51 KEPAVNI
+51 
-58 ISKKYKMLLEVA
+58 LEVV
-70 IEELLDK
+70 IYSEEEQEQRK
-77 KYEVSFLLE
+77 
-86 KDAQKDSRISQ
+86 RIAERIVDVDDITSHSLSQ
-97 AQVSASNDIAKERFG
+97 DD
-112 LNPKYTFDTFVVGK
+112 YTFENFIVGGSNK
-126 NNSFAHAAALA
+126 LAEAACRA
-137 VAESPGE
+137 VANHTEDSF
-144 AYNPLFLYGGVGLGK
+144 NPLFIYGGSGLGK
-159 THLMHS
+159 THLLCAIRNS
-165 IAHYILDANPNA
+165 VRAKNPSM
-177 KILYVTSE
+177 KVLYLKGDE
-185 VFTNEL
+185 FTNEMVEA
-191 IDSIRN
+191 ISQGVAARKI
-197 KANTTAMNRFR
+197 FR
-208 EKYRNIDVLLVDDI
+208 EKYRYLDMLLIDDI
-222 QFIIGK
+222 QFIGGK
-228 EATQEEFF
+228 ESTQEEFF

-395 AMYAIREMAAVSLTQ
+395 AMYALREMAAVSLTQ